1 MTFLGHV
8 VFDKGVEVEPKKTEA
23 VKNWQKPLTPTYIRS
38 FLGLAGCCRRFVE
51 GFSSIASPLSSLTKK
66 KDKFEW
72 TEACEKSFQELKD
85 KLTSAPMLT
94 FSKCSENYI
103 VYCDASRVGLGC
115 VLMQGGKVIAYASR

>member
-1 MTFLGHV
+1 MLRTGQNLLPPTDIRTFLGL
-8 VFDKGVEVEPKKTEA
+8 DG
-23 VKNWQKPLTPTYIRS
+23 YY
-38 FLGLAGCCRRFVE
+38 RRFVE
-51 GFSSIASPLSSLTKK
+51 VFSFIAAPLTALTKK
-66 KDKFEW
+66 KAKFEC
-72 TEACEKSFQELKD
+72 TDTCEKSFQELKD